1 MSNIKILFGT
11 KILSGIKIPFGIKI
25 LKDFIFCS
33 LAAIFLLL
41 AALPAHAILTIEI
54 IGSGENQIPV
64 AVVPFSGAAGL
75 AKEVS
80 TVVAAD
86 LQRSGLFQLVDPAG
100 KSPKEPNEVVYADW
114 VGVDN
119 LVLGSVQEQPNDRIE
134 VKVRLFD
141 MTKKRELLAQA
152 VSARK
157 DQLRAISHRVADLI
171 YEKLTGDAG
180 VFGTRIA
187 YINRLGKDNRLMV
200 ADSDGFG
207 EQAVLSINEPIM
219 SPAWSPDGSHLA
231 YVTFELGHAV
241 VYVQSLY
248 TNQRIVLAN
257 FSGSN
262 SSPVWS
268 PDGKHLALVLTRD
281 GGSQIYLIRSNGT
294 ELRRLTFGRGI
305 DTEPNFSPDG
315 QHLLF
320 TSDRG
325 GSAQIYRMSAEGGT
339 FERLT
344 FEGGSNFSPRY
355 SPDGKSFVFS
365 HQSSGHFYVAV
376 HDFESRQ
383 MQLLT
388 EGGWEKKPSF
398 SPNGKLV
405 LYSSEA
411 KLRGILATVSSDGRV
426 KQRMFPQSG
435 DIREPTWGPFL
446 RK

>member
-1 MSNIKILFGT
+1 MASIRFSINNLIHCPLVGRSWTLLILLGMAF
-11 KILSGIKIPFGIKI
+11 
-25 LKDFIFCS
+25 
-33 LAAIFLLL
+33 
-41 AALPAHAILTIEI
+41 PAQAILTIEI
-54 IGSGENQIPV
+54 VGSGENQIPI
-64 AVVPFSGAAGL
+64 AVVPFTGNAVL
-75 AKEVS
+75 AKDVS
-80 TVVAAD
+80 KVVATD
-86 LQRSGLFQLVDPAG
+86 LQRSGLFQLIDPAG
-100 KSPKEPNEVVYADW
+100 KAPKGPSDVVYADW
-114 VGVDN
+114 TGVADN
-119 LVLGSVQEQPNDRIE
+119 LVIGSVNELPNGRVE
-134 VKVRLFD
+134 VKVRLLD
-141 MTKKRELLAQA
+141 VNKKSELVAQA

-157 DQLRAISHRVADLI
+157 DQLRAISHRVADII

-180 VFGTRIA
+180 IFGTRIA
-187 YINRLGKDNRLMV
+187 YINRQGQAYRLVV

-207 EQAVLSINEPIM
+207 EQAVLAINQPIL

-231 YVTFELGHAV
+231 YVTLEKGHAV

-248 TNQRIVLAN
+248 TNQRIELAN

-262 SSPVWS
+262 SAPAWS
-268 PDGKHLALVLTRD
+268 PDGKYLALVLTRD
-281 GGSQIYLIRSNGT
+281 GSSQIYLVRTNGS
-294 ELRRLTFGRGI
+294 ELRRLTFGGSI

-325 GSAQIYRMSAEGGT
+325 GSAQVYRMSIDGGSP
-339 FERLT
+339 ERLT
-344 FEGGSNFSPRY
+344 FEGSSNFSPRY

-365 HQSSGHFYVAV
+365 HESGGHFYVAV
-376 HDFESRQ
+376 YDFESRQ
-383 MQLLT
+383 IQLLT

-411 KLRGILATVSSDGRV
+411 KLHGILATVSSDGRV

-435 DIREPTWGPFL
+435 DIREPIWGPFL